1 MYYSVCPLNIWSGAD
16 QSADAPLLLHESAG
30 HRDLAVCAGRVHA
43 GLFHAVC
50 DGALLPVRVEQSA
63 PVPPGVGRCGE
74 PILGVEQFLV
84 HYRHILATGLRTEPK
99 GCVAQYIH
107 WMTLKPCVCT
117 CGRMWTNV
125 YLQLKALTTC
135 TRRWSR
141 MLVEDAFRWLDW
153 FSGCVCFVGRDY
165 YYYPSVLCWVLVRD
179 EAEVALECMTINP
192 VLSNRRVC
200 FKRFSVL
207 TLLLQ
212 HAG

>member
-1 MYYSVCPLNIWSGAD
+1 
-16 QSADAPLLLHESAG
+16 
-30 HRDLAVCAGRVHA
+30 
-43 GLFHAVC
+43 
-50 DGALLPVRVEQSA
+50 
-63 PVPPGVGRCGE
+63 
-74 PILGVEQFLV
+74 
-84 HYRHILATGLRTEPK
+84 
-99 GCVAQYIH
+99 
-107 WMTLKPCVCT
+107 
-117 CGRMWTNV
+117 MWTNV

-179 EAEVALECMTINP
+179 EAEVALECMTLNP

-212 HAG
+212 HAGQLVNSVLHGLLVEGGGGSGRDGDDVAHANHR